1 MRKAGRKAL
10 SLVLSVYMALSVG
23 ASDLSIA
30 SYAAE
35 EPAKTNHLWTKVD
48 LDKISADDSIAITM
62 TNDTGTYVLSNALS
76 TNSGPKVKAAKVD
89 GDTLSISEGNDSDYA
104 WKITKNTVEVSSKD
118 MDKSNTAP
126 DEVEKNTLDS
136 SSESDAN
143 KDNSDK
149 KADNQDTS
157 KSENPQSEKAKEGDE
172 DKKADA
178 DKTESKTETG
188 STKSS
193 EEKNATGTGTEEK
206 KATGTSTGE
215 KSEPAAANADK
226 TNSDKTVSDKD
237 GTKKEAATS
246 NGTATGTE
254 ATTAATSQ
262 ADAEK
267 DAKTSESE
275 DKNKDKENTSVKEEY
290 YTISAG
296 NKFLYIIANNNG
308 VRINDSK
315 PKDDVGAKWKIDDGY
330 LCAAD
335 SNGDVRYFGVYNST
349 DFRSYKKSNGAIQ
362 NNIKG
367 QTLAFYKLTDK
378 AEGLLAPTASVKSGE
393 AVESGTEITL
403 SCATTGAKIYFNT
416 NGTENFS
423 EYKEP
428 IKITEDT
435 TIYAYSTKDNA
446 DSEKVSFAY
455 TVKEGS
461 KFTENTVAKLLTR
474 EFYDGDVVAIYYP
487 ADKKLMTAKEVT
499 TLLGAK
505 TGKFDCED
513 ATPSENKT
521 IDIKDKNALVLKVS
535 VDENGKSTLKTEDG
549 KYLTATVEKN
559 GSKTNCALKL
569 ADSAEEYSTW
579 TLQNVGDAA
588 DGKFI
593 LVNDKAKSGSYKVA
607 LEYYKNAFT
616 SYGIGSDT
624 SAFEVNFYALE
635 EGEKVEKTESDKNT
649 ELIVAQWAGNAN
661 YDEAGIADKKVING
675 DLYSTNDMLDENA
688 KYSVVVGGEKVKPY
702 TAAKSS
708 TTGSTSYYMG
718 ATGVVNNTDY
728 IQMEFPTLGYADMK
742 LSFRMRSSNTAVG
755 AYQLQYSATG
765 EDGSFKNFSEGS
777 YSYKYT
783 TYRDNKPSEVSGSKQ
798 ISDGIAKTSLAPT
811 NYVEFSFKIPDGA
824 NNKEKI
830 YVRLVPATT
839 LSAKGDKDAGKDGTN
854 RIDTVIVSGHPVVSD
869 KICGHVI
876 ADPASGEIEK
886 GAKIALLTGTEGA
899 DIYYSING
907 AEEVK
912 YDAGNKITVSELPAI
927 IRARAVKDGL
937 KDSVTCVYQYTQA
950 QVATVK
956 ATPNGGAIAANQ
968 KITLSTKTEN
978 AKIFYRYMTDEEIE
992 KNVVES
998 VEQQNVEEG
1007 SEPDA
1012 AQEEAHDDWLEYT
1025 QPFEAKELPA
1035 QIQVKAVKEGYSD
1048 SVVSTL
1054 KYTKRTNERENIYF
1068 GQIHAHTNI
1077 SDGAGSLEDA
1087 LSHASKVDNLDFII
1101 ITDHS
1106 NSIDNEG
1113 NSKITENVDTSEND
1127 EWTYAHNLV
1136 KKYSTDD
1143 FTCAY
1148 GYEMTWSNGLGHMNT
1163 FNTKGFQSRTQKDY
1177 STYST
1182 ALNNYYAALRTA
1194 PDSISQFNH
1203 PGTTFGDFQDFAYYS
1218 EENDALIT
1226 MIEVGNGEGA
1236 IGSSG
1241 YFPSYEYYTRA
1252 LDKGWH
1258 VAPTNNQDNHKG
1270 LWGDA
1275 NTARTVMLAD
1285 TNSEEAI
1292 YDAMRNYR
1300 IYATEDNDLSI
1311 YYTLDNN
1318 VMGSIL
1324 DKDTVGETVEIKA
1337 DIKDPT
1343 DSAIGKVEVVVNG
1356 GQVIASQNV
1365 DKSEATV
1372 TFTVPSAY
1380 SYYYLKISEQDK
1392 DIAVTAPVWVGSVE
1406 ACGINNAYTET
1417 VLPVAGESLDI
1428 NVDLFNNEKTPLEI
1442 KDIEIELSDVDGKKV
1457 PVSKVTGAEA
1467 KVSEVAS
1474 NGTASYKTSYVYNEA
1489 GQVTYEVTVHAML
1502 GGIEKIYKDKFA
1514 VNYAVPKMVSNVI
1527 IDGTH
1532 YNDYVSGYYTG
1543 NVNAFIN
1550 LCAKKNIRAT
1560 VVKDN
1565 ITSDMLKDCKL
1576 LVLSA
1581 PGKNNKEPSK
1591 VSHYSDDFIK
1601 MVKEYV
1607 AGGGSVIV
1615 CGLADYSD
1623 TKDCQTATEQNK
1635 ILEAIGATIRMGSDE
1650 VCDDKNNGGQV
1661 YRMYPTVFNK
1671 ESALLAGIKEGQKY
1685 SQYSGCSVDIS
1696 NAKATNFVDE
1706 AEWLVNGF
1714 ETTYSVDCKDGA
1726 GNSNG
1731 GALPNGV
1738 KGTKLDNDGKVT
1750 FIARQKTKAGGQIIV
1765 SGGVFLSDFEV
1776 KAEMDNNDSLPFA
1789 NHTIVNNIIDG
1800 ATVELETTTIA
1811 KARQGK
1817 MNEVFAVEGYV
1828 TSGTENQDTTFFDT
1842 IYIQDETGGMDIFPY
1857 ATPGLKIGTKMRIV
1871 GFLAQYQG
1879 DLELK
1884 VLSAKELKAD
1894 PKVWEPKAVDTKT
1907 AMDYDKLGGQL
1918 LKTTGDVTR
1927 VDYNA
1932 DGTVAEFWLKDSSGV
1947 ETAIFIDGYIRSG
1960 STGKNTVGD
1969 FVKKGAKVTAAGVLY
1984 KHPEGKSDVSVP
1996 VLRVRNCDDIV
2007 LAGKADNTKKGDK
2020 ADDNKKS
2027 DAAKDNKGADNKG
2040 TDKKTDSV
2048 KDNKGTDNKKTD
2060 SVKDSKGTD
2069 NKKSDSKKSDSSKD
2083 NKKYDSSKD
2092 NKKSNDNKKSD
2103 SSVKNGKDN
2112 KAVTGSTVTDNNKK
2126 DNAVVD
2132 NNKNKATDKKSAEK
2146 KSSDKKNS
2154 DKKSSDKK
2162 NADKKSSSDTNNKD
2176 ASNSDNIGDD
2186 NKEAQATDVDAN
2198 STDNDENKDSAQN
2211 ADSQTNTDAEQGEQ
2225 QVLGEKKERK
2235 IPVIPVAVGAGAVGV
2250 VTLVVVVGHVIAG
2263 AAGTA
2268 GAAATG
2274 AAAAGAAGA
2283 SAAGAGTASGGKLAG
2298 LLSKLRHLF
2307 GK

>member
-48 LDKISADDSIAITM
+48 FDKISADDSIAITM
-62 TNDTGTYVLSNALS
+62 TSGGVTYVLPNAQS
-76 TNSGPKVKAAKVD
+76 TKTGPLATAANVD
-89 GDTLSISEGNDSDYA
+89 GDTLSITDGNDSDYA
-104 WKITKNTVEVSSKD
+104 WKITKNTVEVQSKD
-118 MDKSNTAP
+118 IEETGAEP
-126 DEVEKNTLDS
+126 DEGKTDGGTV
-136 SSESDAN
+136 
-143 KDNSDK
+143 
-149 KADNQDTS
+149 
-157 KSENPQSEKAKEGDE
+157 
-172 DKKADA
+172 
-178 DKTESKTETG
+178 DKTVDDSG
-188 STKSS
+188 
-193 EEKNATGTGTEEK
+193 
-206 KATGTSTGE
+206 
-215 KSEPAAANADK
+215 
-226 TNSDKTVSDKD
+226 KTVSDVFNVDAGKSENDENSKTGDPKAKD
-237 GTKKEAATS
+237 AEAKTENQGS
-246 NGTATGTE
+246 GSSEPATGSKE
-254 ATTAATSQ
+254 KNDANVTSSTQ
-262 ADAEK
+262 LPNGNNGDGN
-267 DAKTSESE
+267 DAKTAEPKDT
-275 DKNKDKENTSVKEEY
+275 DKTGTDNSKDAEAALNTDQPEVAKKAEEASGSTDKENLTVEEY
-290 YTISAG
+290 YTIFSG
-296 NKFLYIIANNNG
+296 NNYLYTNAANNG
-308 VRINDSK
+308 VRISDSK
-315 PKDDVGAKWKIDDGY
+315 PDNDVGAKWKIDDGY
-330 LCAAD
+330 LCTED
-335 SNGDVRYFGVYNST
+335 SKNAVRYLGVYSGT
-349 DFRSYKKSNGAIQ
+349 DFRAYTKKSDGTIA

-378 AEGLLAPTASVKSGE
+378 AAAEGLLAPTASVKSGE

-435 TIYAYSTKDNA
+435 TIYAYSTKDNV

-455 TVKEGS
+455 TVKKGS
-461 KFTENTVAKLLTR
+461 TTTENTVAKLLTR
-474 EFYDGDVVAIYYP
+474 EFYDGDVVVVYYP
-487 ADKKLMTAKEVT
+487 ADKKLMTAKEMT

-505 TGKFDCED
+505 TGKFDSED

-559 GSKTNCALKL
+559 GTKTNCALKL

-588 DGKFI
+588 AGKFI

-830 YVRLVPATT
+830 YVRFVPATT

-927 IRARAVKDGL
+927 IRARAVKEGL

-998 VEQQNVEEG
+998 VEQQNAEEG

-1012 AQEEAHDDWLEYT
+1012 AQEEAHDDWIEYS

-1068 GQIHAHTNI
+1068 GQVHAHTNI

-1136 KKYSTDD
+1136 KKYTTDD

-1776 KAEMDNNDSLPFA
+1776 KAEMDNNDSLPYA

-1884 VLSAKELKAD
+1884 VLSAKELKAV

-1927 VDYNA
+1927 VEYNA
-1932 DGTVAEFWLKDSSGV
+1932 DGTVAEFWLKDSSGA
-1947 ETAIFIDGYIRSG
+1947 EAAIFIDGYIRSG

-2007 LAGKADNTKKGDK
+2007 LAGKADAGATKKDDKTGDK
-2020 ADDNKKS
+2020 KSDDKKSDSVKDNKATGDKKDDNKKSDAVKDNRGSDNKKTDNKKS
-2027 DAAKDNKGADNKG
+2027 DAAKDNKVSDNKKKDSAKDNKKSDTVKDNKKSDNKKSEAVKDNKG
-2040 TDKKTDSV
+2040 SDNKKVDNKKSESV
-2048 KDNKGTDNKKTD
+2048 KDNKNTDNKKTD
-2060 SVKDSKGTD
+2060 
-2069 NKKSDSKKSDSSKD
+2069 NKKSESVNGKKKSDNTKKD
-2083 NKKYDSSKD
+2083 NSVLGAKKKQS
-2092 NKKSNDNKKSD
+2092 
-2103 SSVKNGKDN
+2103 DN
-2112 KAVTGSTVTDNNKK
+2112 KAADSNKK
-2126 DNAVVD
+2126 D
-2132 NNKNKATDKKSAEK
+2132 
-2146 KSSDKKNS
+2146 SSD
-2154 DKKSSDKK
+2154 
-2162 NADKKSSSDTNNKD
+2162 
-2176 ASNSDNIGDD
+2176 
-2186 NKEAQATDVDAN
+2186 N
-2198 STDNDENKDSAQN
+2198 STEAKSTDADNSSTENEDNKDSAQT
-2211 ADSQTNTDAEQGEQ
+2211 ADSQTDNGAEQDKQEDNGK
-2225 QVLGEKKERK
+2225 KKEFK
-2235 IPVIPVAVGAGAVGV
+2235 LPELPNIPKKFVAIGAGAVGV
-2250 VTLVVVVGHVIAG
+2250 VALVIFVISHIAAGVSAG
-2263 AAGTA
+2263 A
-2268 GAAATG
+2268 
-2274 AAAAGAAGA
+2274 AAGA
-2283 SAAGAGTASGGKLAG
+2283 SAAAGAAAASGGKLAG
-2298 LLSKLRHLF
+2298 LLSKIRHLF
-2307 GK
+2307 GKK

>member
-1 MRKAGRKAL
+1 MRKAGRRAL

-23 ASDLSIA
+23 ISDLSIA

-48 LDKISADDSIAITM
+48 FDKISADDSIAITM
-62 TNDTGTYVLSNALS
+62 TKGTETYVLSNALS
-76 TNSGPKVKAAKVD
+76 TNSGPKVKVATVD

-104 WKITKNTVEVSSKD
+104 WKITKNTVEVQSKD
-118 MDKSNTAP
+118 IEKSDAEPELEKAEGVAIETSGANSDKNGSAEAGKAANSGNGENGTSKANGAEEQAVNPSGDNIKPLSDAQEKSTAQGNGDAQVKDNTQQKS
-126 DEVEKNTLDS
+126 VEQVPNDNNSGDGKTVSSVTENADKETADKTKVTDPAS
-136 SSESDAN
+136 TAKTAEEPAKATESSESA
-143 KDNSDK
+143 
-149 KADNQDTS
+149 T
-157 KSENPQSEKAKEGDE
+157 KE
-172 DKKADA
+172 
-178 DKTESKTETG
+178 
-188 STKSS
+188 
-193 EEKNATGTGTEEK
+193 
-206 KATGTSTGE
+206 TST
-215 KSEPAAANADK
+215 
-226 TNSDKTVSDKD
+226 
-237 GTKKEAATS
+237 
-246 NGTATGTE
+246 
-254 ATTAATSQ
+254 
-262 ADAEK
+262 
-267 DAKTSESE
+267 
-275 DKNKDKENTSVKEEY
+275 VKEEH

-296 NKFLYIIANNNG
+296 DKFLYITANNNG
-308 VRINDSK
+308 VRINNSK

-349 DFRSYKKSNGAIQ
+349 DFRSYKKANNAIH

-378 AEGLLAPTASVKSGE
+378 PVAEGLLAPTASVKSGE
-393 AVESGTEITL
+393 TVESGTEIAL

-455 TVKEGS
+455 TVKKGS

-474 EFYDGDVVAIYYP
+474 EFYDGDVVVVYYP
-487 ADKKLMTAKEVT
+487 ADKKLMTTKEMT

-513 ATPSENKT
+513 ATPSDNKT

-559 GSKTNCALKL
+559 GTKTNCALKF

-702 TAAKSS
+702 TSAKSS

-718 ATGVVNNTDY
+718 ATGVVNNIDY

-830 YVRLVPATT
+830 YVRLVPATA

-927 IRARAVKDGL
+927 IRARAVKEGF

-998 VEQQNVEEG
+998 VEQQNAEEG

-1012 AQEEAHDDWLEYT
+1012 AQEEAHDDWIEYT

-1068 GQIHAHTNI
+1068 GQVHAHTNI

-1372 TFTVPSAY
+1372 SFTVPSAY

-1392 DIAVTAPVWVGSVE
+1392 DIAVTAPVWVGKVE
-1406 ACGINNAYTET
+1406 ACGINSTYTET
-1417 VLPVAGESLDI
+1417 ALPVAGEPLDI

-1696 NAKATNFVDE
+1696 GAKATNFVDE

-1738 KGTKLDNDGKVT
+1738 KGVKLDNDGKVT

-1776 KAEMDNNDSLPFA
+1776 KAEMDNNDSLPYA

-1828 TSGTENQDTTFFDT
+1828 TSGTDNQDTTFFDT

-1927 VDYNA
+1927 VEYNA
-1932 DGTVAEFWLKDSSGV
+1932 DGTVAEFWLKDSSGA
-1947 ETAIFIDGYIRSG
+1947 EAAIFIDGYIRSG

-1984 KHPEGKSDVSVP
+1984 KHPEGKSDVSAP

-2007 LAGKADNTKKGDK
+2007 LAGKADAGATKKDDKTGDK
-2020 ADDNKKS
+2020 KTDDKKSDSVKDNKGTGDKKNNNKKSDAVKDNRGSDNKKTDNKKS
-2027 DAAKDNKGADNKG
+2027 DAAKDNKVSDNKKKDSAKDNKKSDNKKSEAVKDNKG
-2040 TDKKTDSV
+2040 SNNKKVDNKKSDSV
-2048 KDNKGTDNKKTD
+2048 KDNKNTDNKKTD
-2060 SVKDSKGTD
+2060 
-2069 NKKSDSKKSDSSKD
+2069 NKKSESVNGKKKSDNTKKD
-2083 NKKYDSSKD
+2083 KSVLGAKKKQS
-2092 NKKSNDNKKSD
+2092 
-2103 SSVKNGKDN
+2103 DN
-2112 KAVTGSTVTDNNKK
+2112 KAADSNKK
-2126 DNAVVD
+2126 D
-2132 NNKNKATDKKSAEK
+2132 
-2146 KSSDKKNS
+2146 SSD
-2154 DKKSSDKK
+2154 
-2162 NADKKSSSDTNNKD
+2162 
-2176 ASNSDNIGDD
+2176 
-2186 NKEAQATDVDAN
+2186 N
-2198 STDNDENKDSAQN
+2198 STEAKSTDADNSSTENEDNKDSVQT
-2211 ADSQTNTDAEQGEQ
+2211 ADSQTDNGAEQDKQEDNGK
-2225 QVLGEKKERK
+2225 KKEFK
-2235 IPVIPVAVGAGAVGV
+2235 LPELPNIPKKFVAIGAGAVGV
-2250 VTLVVVVGHVIAG
+2250 VALVIFVISHIAAGVSAG
-2263 AAGTA
+2263 A
-2268 GAAATG
+2268 
-2274 AAAAGAAGA
+2274 AAGA
-2283 SAAGAGTASGGKLAG
+2283 SAAAGAAAASGGKLAG

-2307 GK
+2307 GKK

>member
-1 MRKAGRKAL
+1 MLEEKEMRKAGRRAL

-23 ASDLSIA
+23 ISDLSIA

-35 EPAKTNHLWTKVD
+35 EPAKTNHLWTKVKLED
-48 LDKISADDSIAITM
+48 ISADDSIAITM
-62 TNDTGTYVLSNALS
+62 TSGGVTYVLPNAQS
-76 TNSGPKVKAAKVD
+76 TKTGPLATAANVD
-89 GDTLSISEGNDSDYA
+89 GDTLSITDGNDSDYA
-104 WKITKNTVEVSSKD
+104 WKITKNTVEVQSKD
-118 MDKSNTAP
+118 
-126 DEVEKNTLDS
+126 VEK
-136 SSESDAN
+136 SDAEPEQPN
-143 KDNSDK
+143 AEGGTIETSVANSDK
-149 KADNQDTS
+149 NGSADAGKAANIGNGENGTS
-157 KSENPQSEKAKEGDE
+157 KANGAEKQTANPSGDNI
-172 DKKADA
+172 KPSSDA
-178 DKTESKTETG
+178 QVNGDTQGTG
-188 STKSS
+188 NAQEKSS
-193 EEKNATGTGTEEK
+193 AKGNGDAQVKNGEQVLNDNNSGDGKTVSSVTE
-206 KATGTSTGE
+206 
-215 KSEPAAANADK
+215 NADK
-226 TNSDKTVSDKD
+226 TNADKTSTDKEYAD
-237 GTKKEAATS
+237 KTKATDS
-246 NGTATGTE
+246 A
-254 ATTAATSQ
+254 SI
-262 ADAEK
+262 
-267 DAKTSESE
+267 AKTGEEPKKTTESS
-275 DKNKDKENTSVKEEY
+275 DADIKENTTAIEEY

-296 NKFLYIIANNNG
+296 DKFLYITANNNG

-330 LCAAD
+330 LCTAD
-335 SNGDVRYFGVYNST
+335 SAGDVRYFGVYNST
-349 DFRSYKKSNGAIQ
+349 DFRSYKKANNAIH

-378 AEGLLAPTASVKSGE
+378 AAAEGLLAPTASVKSGE

-455 TVKEGS
+455 TVKKGS

-487 ADKKLMTAKEVT
+487 ADKKLMTAKEMT

-505 TGKFDCED
+505 TGKFDSKD

-559 GSKTNCALKL
+559 GTKTNCTLKL

-661 YDEAGIADKKVING
+661 YDEVGIADKKVING

-811 NYVEFSFKIPDGA
+811 NYVEFSFKIPEGA

-927 IRARAVKDGL
+927 IRARAVKEGL

-998 VEQQNVEEG
+998 VEQQNAEEG

-1012 AQEEAHDDWLEYT
+1012 AQEEAHDDWIEYT

-1068 GQIHAHTNI
+1068 GQVHAHTNI

-1163 FNTKGFQSRTQKDY
+1163 FNTKGFQSRTQKDF

-1428 NVDLFNNEKTPLEI
+1428 NVDLFNNEKTPLEV

-1696 NAKATNFVDE
+1696 GAKATNFVDE

-1738 KGTKLDNDGKVT
+1738 KGVKLDNDGKVT

-1776 KAEMDNNDSLPFA
+1776 KAEMDNNDSLPYA

-1927 VDYNA
+1927 VEYNA
-1932 DGTVAEFWLKDSSGV
+1932 DGTVAEFWLKDSSGA
-1947 ETAIFIDGYIRSG
+1947 EAAIFIDGYIRSG

-2007 LAGKADNTKKGDK
+2007 LAGKADAGATKKDDKTGDK
-2020 ADDNKKS
+2020 KSDDKKSDAVKDNKGTGDKKDDNKKSDAVKDNRGSDNKKTDNKKS
-2027 DAAKDNKGADNKG
+2027 DAAKDNKVSDNK
-2040 TDKKTDSV
+2040 KKDSAKDNKKSESV
-2048 KDNKGTDNKKTD
+2048 KDNKNTDNKKTD
-2060 SVKDSKGTD
+2060 
-2069 NKKSDSKKSDSSKD
+2069 NKKSESVNGKKKSD
-2083 NKKYDSSKD
+2083 N
-2092 NKKSNDNKKSD
+2092 
-2103 SSVKNGKDN
+2103 
-2112 KAVTGSTVTDNNKK
+2112 TKK
-2126 DNAVVD
+2126 DNSVLGAKKKQS
-2132 NNKNKATDKKSAEK
+2132 NNKATDSNKKD
-2146 KSSDKKNS
+2146 SSD
-2154 DKKSSDKK
+2154 
-2162 NADKKSSSDTNNKD
+2162 
-2176 ASNSDNIGDD
+2176 
-2186 NKEAQATDVDAN
+2186 N
-2198 STDNDENKDSAQN
+2198 STEAKSTDADNSSTENEDNKDSVQT
-2211 ADSQTNTDAEQGEQ
+2211 ADSQTDNGAEQDKQEDNGK
-2225 QVLGEKKERK
+2225 KKEFK
-2235 IPVIPVAVGAGAVGV
+2235 LPELPNIPKKFVAIGAGAVGV
-2250 VTLVVVVGHVIAG
+2250 VALVIFVISHIAAGVSAG
-2263 AAGTA
+2263 A
-2268 GAAATG
+2268 
-2274 AAAAGAAGA
+2274 AAGA
-2283 SAAGAGTASGGKLAG
+2283 SAAAGAAAASGGKLAG
-2298 LLSKLRHLF
+2298 LLSKLKHLF
-2307 GK
+2307 GIK

>member
-35 EPAKTNHLWTKVD
+35 KSEATNHLWTKVKLED
-48 LDKISADDSIAITM
+48 ISADDSIVITM
-62 TNDTGTYVLSNALS
+62 TSGGVTYVLSNAQS
-76 TNSGPKVKAAKVD
+76 TKTGPLATAANVD
-89 GDTLSISEGNDSDYA
+89 GDTLSIPKGEDGDYA
-104 WKITKNTVEVSSKD
+104 WNITKKKIEVKSKD
-118 MDKSNTAP
+118 IEETGAEP
-126 DEVEKNTLDS
+126 DEGKTDGGTV
-136 SSESDAN
+136 
-143 KDNSDK
+143 
-149 KADNQDTS
+149 
-157 KSENPQSEKAKEGDE
+157 
-172 DKKADA
+172 
-178 DKTESKTETG
+178 DKTVDDSG
-188 STKSS
+188 
-193 EEKNATGTGTEEK
+193 
-206 KATGTSTGE
+206 
-215 KSEPAAANADK
+215 
-226 TNSDKTVSDKD
+226 KTVSDVSNVDAGKSENDENSKTGDSKAKD
-237 GTKKEAATS
+237 AEAKTENQGS
-246 NGTATGTE
+246 GSSEPATGSKE
-254 ATTAATSQ
+254 KNDANVTSSTQ
-262 ADAEK
+262 LPNGNNGNGN
-267 DAKTSESE
+267 DAKTAEPKDT
-275 DKNKDKENTSVKEEY
+275 DKTGTDNSKVAEAALNTDQPEVAKKAEEASGSTDKENSTVEEY
-290 YTISAG
+290 YTISSG
-296 NKFLYIIANNNG
+296 NNYLYTNAANNG
-308 VRINDSK
+308 VRISDSK
-315 PKDDVGAKWKIDDGY
+315 PDNDVGAKWKIDDGY
-330 LCAAD
+330 LCTED
-335 SNGDVRYFGVYNST
+335 SQNAVRYLGVYSGT
-349 DFRSYKKSNGAIQ
+349 DFRAYTKKSDGTIA

-378 AEGLLAPTASVKSGE
+378 PAAEGLLAPTASVKSGE

-455 TVKEGS
+455 TVKKGS

-487 ADKKLMTAKEVT
+487 ADKKLMTAKEMT

-559 GSKTNCALKL
+559 GTKTNCALKL

-811 NYVEFSFKIPDGA
+811 NYVEFSFNIPEGA

-927 IRARAVKDGL
+927 TRARAVKEGL

-998 VEQQNVEEG
+998 VEQQNAEEG

-1012 AQEEAHDDWLEYT
+1012 AQEEAHDDWIEYT

-1068 GQIHAHTNI
+1068 GQVHAHTNI

-1671 ESALLAGIKEGQKY
+1671 ESALLVGIKEGQKY

-1828 TSGTENQDTTFFDT
+1828 TSGTDNQDTTFFDT

-1871 GFLAQYQG
+1871 GYLAQYQG

-1932 DGTVAEFWLKDSSGV
+1932 DGTVAEFWLKDSSGA
-1947 ETAIFIDGYIRSG
+1947 EAAIFIDGYIRSG

-2027 DAAKDNKGADNKG
+2027 DAAKDNKGTGDKKDDNKKS
-2040 TDKKTDSV
+2040 DAV
-2048 KDNKGTDNKKTD
+2048 KDNRGSDNKKTD
-2060 SVKDSKGTD
+2060 NKKSDAVKDNKVSDNKKKDSAKDNKGKDNKKADNKKSDSAKDNKKVDNKKTDNIKTD
-2069 NKKSDSKKSDSSKD
+2069 NKKSDSVKD
-2083 NKKYDSSKD
+2083 NKNTDNKKTD
-2092 NKKSNDNKKSD
+2092 NKKSESVNGKKKSD
-2103 SSVKNGKDN
+2103 NTKKDNSVLGAKKKQSDN
-2112 KAVTGSTVTDNNKK
+2112 KAADSNKK
-2126 DNAVVD
+2126 D
-2132 NNKNKATDKKSAEK
+2132 
-2146 KSSDKKNS
+2146 SSD
-2154 DKKSSDKK
+2154 
-2162 NADKKSSSDTNNKD
+2162 
-2176 ASNSDNIGDD
+2176 
-2186 NKEAQATDVDAN
+2186 N
-2198 STDNDENKDSAQN
+2198 STEAKSTDADNSSTENEDNKDSAQT
-2211 ADSQTNTDAEQGEQ
+2211 ADSQTDNGAEQDKQEDNGK
-2225 QVLGEKKERK
+2225 KKEFK
-2235 IPVIPVAVGAGAVGV
+2235 LPELPNIPKKFVAIGAGAVGV
-2250 VTLVVVVGHVIAG
+2250 VALVIFVISHIAAGVSAG
-2263 AAGTA
+2263 A
-2268 GAAATG
+2268 
-2274 AAAAGAAGA
+2274 AAGA
-2283 SAAGAGTASGGKLAG
+2283 SAAAGAAAASGGKLAG

-2307 GK
+2307 GKK

>member
-23 ASDLSIA
+23 VSDFSIA
-30 SYAAE
+30 SYAADN
-35 EPAKTNHLWTKVD
+35 PAQTNHLWTKVEFNQ
-48 LDKISADDSIAITM
+48 ISAGDSIAITM
-62 TNDTGTYVLSNALS
+62 TSDKGTYVLPNAQA
-76 TNSGPKVKAAKVD
+76 TDGGPKAKLANVV
-89 GDTLSISEGNDSDYA
+89 GDMLSIPEGEDDEYA
-104 WKITKNTVEVSSKD
+104 WNITQKTIEVKSKD
-118 MDKSNTAP
+118 MEETGAEP
-126 DEVEKNTLDS
+126 DAGKAEEGTVDETV
-136 SSESDAN
+136 
-143 KDNSDK
+143 DNS
-149 KADNQDTS
+149 
-157 KSENPQSEKAKEGDE
+157 G
-172 DKKADA
+172 
-178 DKTESKTETG
+178 
-188 STKSS
+188 
-193 EEKNATGTGTEEK
+193 
-206 KATGTSTGE
+206 
-215 KSEPAAANADK
+215 
-226 TNSDKTVSDKD
+226 KTVSDGSNVGTDKSEND
-237 GTKKEAATS
+237 GNGETGTAKVKEEQPTNQS
-246 NGTATGTE
+246 NGSTAIVTGSNENNKETGTGSTQAPTGNNDGVGKTDVTATENTGKTE
-254 ATTAATSQ
+254 LDDKTKALNPALNTNQ
-262 ADAEK
+262 PEEPKKAEEPSGS
-267 DAKTSESE
+267 T
-275 DKNKDKENTSVKEEY
+275 DKENSTVEEY
-290 YTISAG
+290 YTISSG
-296 NKFLYIIANNNG
+296 NNYLYTNAANNG
-308 VRINDSK
+308 VRISDSK
-315 PKDDVGAKWKIDDGY
+315 PDNDVGAKWKIDDGY
-330 LCAAD
+330 LCTED
-335 SNGDVRYFGVYNST
+335 SKNAVRYLGVYSGT
-349 DFRSYKKSNGAIQ
+349 DFRAYTKKSDGTIA
-362 NNIKG
+362 NNIKD

-378 AEGLLAPTASVKSGE
+378 KAPEVILAPTASVKSGE
-393 AVESGTEITL
+393 TVEIGTEITL
-403 SCATTGAKIYFNT
+403 SCATTDAKIYFNT
-416 NGTENFS
+416 NDTKNFS

-435 TIYAYSTKDNA
+435 TINAYSTKNNG

-455 TVKEGS
+455 TVKEKE
-461 KFTENTVAKLLTR
+461 KFTENTVGKLLTR
-474 EFYDGDVVAIYYP
+474 EFYDGDVVVAYYP
-487 ADKKLMTAKEVT
+487 AQKELMTATEVS

-505 TGKFDCED
+505 TGKYQSENV
-513 ATPSENKT
+513 APSEDGT
-521 IDIKDKNALVLKVS
+521 MDISGKDALVLKVS
-535 VDENGKSTLKTEDG
+535 VDENGKCTLKTQDG

-559 GSKTNCALKL
+559 AITSKTTCALKL

-579 TLQNVGDAA
+579 NLQKAGE
-588 DGKFI
+588 DGKFL
-593 LVNDKAKSGSYKVA
+593 LVNDKAKNGSFKVA
-607 LEYYKNAFT
+607 LEYYNRAFT
-616 SYGIGSDT
+616 SYGISSDT
-624 SAFEVNFYALE
+624 SAFEFNFYALE
-635 EGEKVEKTESDKNT
+635 EGKKVEKTESDSNT

-688 KYSVVVGGEKVKPY
+688 KYSVVVNGEKVQPY
-702 TAAKSS
+702 TSAKSS

-718 ATGVVNNTDY
+718 STGVISNTDY
-728 IQMEFPTLGYADMK
+728 IQMEFPTEGYANMN

-755 AYQLQYSATG
+755 AYQLQYSTTG

-783 TYRDNKPSEVSGSKQ
+783 SYRDDKPTEVSDSKQ
-798 ISDGIAKTSLAPT
+798 ISDGIAKTSVAPT
-811 NYVEFSFKIPDGA
+811 NYVEFSFKIPEGA
-824 NNKEKI
+824 NNREKV

-839 LSAKGDKDAGKDGTN
+839 LSAKGDKDAGKGGAN
-854 RIDTVIVSGHPVVSD
+854 RIDTVIVTGHPVVSD

-912 YDAGNKITVSELPAI
+912 YDAGNQITLTELPAI
-927 IRARAVKDGL
+927 IRARAVKEGL

-956 ATPNGGAIAANQ
+956 AAPNGGAIAATQ

-998 VEQQNVEEG
+998 VEQQNAEEG
-1007 SEPDA
+1007 QEPAEA
-1012 AQEEAHDDWLEYT
+1012 AQEEAHNDWIEYT
-1025 QPFEAKELPA
+1025 QPFELKELPS
-1035 QIQVKAVKEGYSD
+1035 QIQVKAVKEGCLD
-1048 SVVSTL
+1048 SAVSTL
-1054 KYTKRTNERENIYF
+1054 KFTKRTNERENIYF

-1087 LSHASKVDNLDFII
+1087 LSHASKVNNLDFII

-1106 NSIDNEG
+1106 NSIDNEK

-1136 KKYSTDD
+1136 KKYSTDK

-1241 YFPSYEYYTRA
+1241 YFPSYEYYIRA

-1311 YYTLDNN
+1311 YYTLNNN

-1324 DKDTVGETVEIKA
+1324 DKDAVGDTVELKA

-1343 DSAIGKVEVVVNG
+1343 DSAIGKVEVIVNG
-1356 GQVIASQNV
+1356 GKVVASQNI

-1372 TFTVPSAY
+1372 SFTVPSAY
-1380 SYYYLKISEQDK
+1380 SYYFIKISQNDK
-1392 DIAVTAPVWVGSVE
+1392 DIAVTAPVWVGKVE
-1406 ACGINNAYTET
+1406 ACGINNVYTDT
-1417 VLPVAGESLDI
+1417 VLPVAGEPFDI
-1428 NVDLFNNEKTPLEI
+1428 NVDLYNNEKTPLEI
-1442 KDIEIELSDVDGKKV
+1442 KDIAIELSDVDGKKV
-1457 PVSKVTGAEA
+1457 PVCKVSGADAKVT
-1467 KVSEVAS
+1467 EVAS

-1489 GQVTYEVTVHAML
+1489 GQVTYEVTVTAL
-1502 GGIEKIYKDKFA
+1502 LNGIEKIYKDKIA

-1581 PGKNNKEPSK
+1581 PGKNNKDSSR
-1591 VSHYSDDFIK
+1591 VSHYSDDFVK

-1623 TKDCQTATEQNK
+1623 TTDCQTATEQNK

-1650 VCDDKNNGGQV
+1650 VCDDTNNGGQV
-1661 YRMYPTVFNK
+1661 FRMYPTVFNK
-1671 ESALLAGIKEGQKY
+1671 ESALLAGIKDGQKY

-1726 GNSNG
+1726 GKSIG
-1731 GALPNGV
+1731 GKLPNGKV
-1738 KGTKLDNDGKVT
+1738 SGVKLDNDGKVT

-1776 KAEMDNNDSLPFA
+1776 KAEMDNNDSLPYA
-1789 NHTIVNNIIDG
+1789 NHTIVNNILEG
-1800 ATVELETTTIA
+1800 STVELETTTIA
-1811 KARQGK
+1811 KARKGK

-1828 TSGTENQDTTFFDT
+1828 TSGTDNQNTTFFDT

-1871 GFLAQYQG
+1871 GYLAQYQG

-1884 VLSAKELKAD
+1884 VISAKELKAD

-1918 LKTTGDVTR
+1918 LKTTGNVTR

-1932 DGTVAEFWLKDSSGV
+1932 DGTVAEFWLKDASGA
-1947 ETAIFIDGYIRSG
+1947 EAAIFIDGYIRSAK
-1960 STGKNTVGD
+1960 TGKNTVGE
-1969 FVKKGAKVTAAGVLY
+1969 FVKKDAKVTAAGVLY

-2007 LAGKADNTKKGDK
+2007 LAGKADD
-2020 ADDNKKS
+2020 KKS
-2027 DAAKDNKGADNKG
+2027 DA
-2040 TDKKTDSV
+2040 V

-2060 SVKDSKGTD
+2060 NKKSDAVKDNKGKDNKKNDNKKSDAVKDNKGKYNKKTD
-2069 NKKSDSKKSDSSKD
+2069 NKKSDSVKD
-2083 NKKYDSSKD
+2083 NKNTD
-2092 NKKSNDNKKSD
+2092 NKKTDNKKSD
-2103 SSVKNGKDN
+2103 SVNGKKKSDN
-2112 KAVTGSTVTDNNKK
+2112 NNKK
-2126 DNAVVD
+2126 KKDNSVLGAKKKKSD
-2132 NNKNKATDKKSAEK
+2132 NKATDKKSTDK
-2146 KSSDKKNS
+2146 KAADSNKKDSSDNS
-2154 DKKSSDKK
+2154 TEAKS
-2162 NADKKSSSDTNNKD
+2162 
-2176 ASNSDNIGDD
+2176 
-2186 NKEAQATDVDAN
+2186 TDVDN
-2198 STDNDENKDSAQN
+2198 SSTENEDSKDSAQT
-2211 ADSQTNTDAEQGEQ
+2211 ADSQTDNGAEQDKQEDNG
-2225 QVLGEKKERK
+2225 KKKFKLPELPN
-2235 IPVIPVAVGAGAVGV
+2235 IPKKFVAIGAGAVGV
-2250 VTLVVVVGHVIAG
+2250 VALVIFVISHIAAGVSAG
-2263 AAGTA
+2263 A
-2268 GAAATG
+2268 
-2274 AAAAGAAGA
+2274 AAGA
-2283 SAAGAGTASGGKLAG
+2283 SAAAGAAAASGGKLAG
-2298 LLSKLRHLF
+2298 LLSKIRHLF
-2307 GK
+2307 GKK